1 MLAVSFSCVRY
12 NGVTYIPADYETRD
26 DSVTPPGDRKIWI
39 PLTRKALQ
47 QKAAIQFD
55 TLFNSDSELANFD
68 FMVAQCAIQYMTQAD
83 SLLIKTK
90 DGLRELKED
99 GQLHEPT
106 GRFVPNAL
114 PILLNE
120 DPDDKTEVM
129 CVLTEWLNSEEEAV
143 ALLRHMATALAPGWS
158 AVKYVLLLG
167 DGRNGKSVLLS
178 MLESV
183 LGIENRST
191 VSRQEISE
199 KSPVVTELL
208 GKLVNV
214 VYDGVAVYLKDS
226 GHEKSL
232 IAGEPVGIRRLYS
245 SELTVVQTNALFMEG
260 LNKEPKS
267 SDKSSALQARITRF
281 WFPNVYPD
289 DLLFREQMLS
299 EKILGAFLS
308 LLIDNYVK
316 KADKAV
322 MLAPTRTSINLQLEH
337 MLANSMGMQF
347 IAHLEM
353 TDPLGANSLIDLT
366 AAEMTSKFQSWRIKE
381 GDISVWSE
389 TAVIELFRPV
399 LVTERKSKRI
409 AGTVKKIRVVT
420 EFKKETLLFMESL
433 NEEEENASTTTVV
446 ED

>member
-1 MLAVSFSCVRY
+1 
-12 NGVTYIPADYETRD
+12 
-26 DSVTPPGDRKIWI
+26 
-39 PLTRKALQ
+39 
-47 QKAAIQFD
+47 
-55 TLFNSDSELANFD
+55 
-68 FMVAQCAIQYMTQAD
+68 
-83 SLLIKTK
+83 
-90 DGLRELKED
+90 
-99 GQLHEPT
+99 
-106 GRFVPNAL
+106 
-114 PILLNE
+114 
-120 DPDDKTEVM
+120 
-129 CVLTEWLNSEEEAV
+129 
-143 ALLRHMATALAPGWS
+143 
-158 AVKYVLLLG
+158 
-167 DGRNGKSVLLS
+167 
-178 MLESV
+178 V